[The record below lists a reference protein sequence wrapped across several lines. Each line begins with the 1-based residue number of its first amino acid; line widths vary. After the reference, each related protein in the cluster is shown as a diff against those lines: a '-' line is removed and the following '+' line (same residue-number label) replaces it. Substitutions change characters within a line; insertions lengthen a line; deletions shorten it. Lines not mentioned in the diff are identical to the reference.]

1 MANNMEINLMA
12 NNMEIN
18 LMANNMEISLC
29 VTDMT
34 QWFFLDPDE
43 ASKIEA
49 KFKQTEHFQEWSY
62 IGDHLLKYALKK
74 TVDTVLVVTK
84 EQYTV
89 LVSLIPK
96 EKASTP
102 PIDT

>member
-1 MANNMEINLMA
+1 MEIT
-12 NNMEIN
+12 
-18 LMANNMEISLC
+18 LC

-34 QWFFLDPDE
+34 QWFFLEPDE
-43 ASKIEA
+43 AAIMNA
-49 KFKQTEHFQEWSY
+49 KFKQTEYFQEWSY
-62 IGDHLLKYALKK
+62 IGDHLLKYARKE

-89 LVSLIPK
+89 LFLLIPK